1 MAQAHALPR
10 LLVSHAVPSPG
21 PSCLL
26 ALRSSRLRSLQ
37 LPLQQQQ
44 PLRLSTSSS
53 VPLRPPRATSA
64 AADVSH
70 DASDDAASAV
80 PSSEPAR
87 EEITIRPLLAGW
99 TPPRYL
105 WRAIAAF
112 IIAGQVVIRTISGR
126 VHVRNT
132 LQQLELV
139 GPRSLGVSLLTA
151 SFVGMVFTIQ
161 FVREF
166 ARLGL
171 TRSVGGVLALALAR
185 ELSPV
190 VTAIIMAGRVGSA
203 FAAELGTMQ
212 VSEQTDTLRVLRTDP
227 VDYLVTP
234 RVIACCLAL
243 PILTTMCF
251 AVAMGASVLLAD
263 SVYNVSAN
271 IILES
276 AARALQP
283 WDLISTTIK
292 SIVFGGIIS
301 IVSCTWGVTT
311 LGGAKGVGESTTS
324 AVVISLVCIFIADFI
339 LSWVFFQGAGD
350 ALKAAMGLE

>member
-1 MAQAHALPR
+1 MKGVASLLLNSTTTTISTTFRIPTQRYLSILPKPSVIIECFKNTHVIIIDEMSMMPNNM
-10 LLVSHAVPSPG
+10 LSTTNEDGATVPTP
-21 PSCLL
+21 
-26 ALRSSRLRSLQ
+26 
-37 LPLQQQQ
+37 LPLS
-44 PLRLSTSSS
+44 L
-53 VPLRPPRATSA
+53 
-64 AADVSH
+64 
-70 DASDDAASAV
+70 
-80 PSSEPAR
+80 
-87 EEITIRPLLAGW
+87 EEVQSRPLLGSW
-99 TPPRYL
+99 KPPRYL
-105 WRAIAAF
+105 WRALAAF
-112 IIAGQVVIRTISGR
+112 IIAGQVVIRSITGR

-132 LQQLELV
+132 FQQLELI

-171 TRSVGGVLALALAR
+171 TRSVGGVLSLALAR

-234 RVIACCLAL
+234 RVIASCISL
-243 PILTTMCF
+243 PILTVMCF
-251 AVAMGASVLLAD
+251 SVAMAASVLLAD
-263 SVYNVSAN
+263 AVYNVSSN

-283 WDLISTTIK
+283 WDLISTMIK
-292 SIVFGGIIS
+292 SVVFGGIIS
-301 IVSCTWGVTT
+301 VVSCTWGVTT

-339 LSWVFFQGAGD
+339 LSWLFFQGAGD
-350 ALKAAMGLE
+350 ALKAAMG

>member
-1 MAQAHALPR
+1 
-10 LLVSHAVPSPG
+10 VSVDS
-21 PSCLL
+21 SSS
-26 ALRSSRLRSLQ
+26 SSRKPAGDTR
-37 LPLQQQQ
+37 
-44 PLRLSTSSS
+44 RIGENNGEYW
-53 VPLRPPRATSA
+53 RATEST
-64 AADVSH
+64 VT
-70 DASDDAASAV
+70 SAV
-80 PSSEPAR
+80 GAKTVGPPSNEDGATIPVPPLPPPPASVV
-87 EEITIRPLLAGW
+87 EEEEVQSKPFLANW
-99 TPPRYL
+99 KPPRYL
-105 WRAIAAF
+105 WRALAAF
-112 IIAGQVVIRTISGR
+112 IIAGQVIIRSIRGR

-171 TRSVGGVLALALAR
+171 TRSVGGVLSLALAR

-234 RVIACCLAL
+234 RVIASCISL
-243 PILTTMCF
+243 PILTVMCF
-251 AVAMGASVLLAD
+251 SVAMAASVLLAD
-263 SVYNVSAN
+263 SVYNVSSN

-283 WDLISTTIK
+283 WDLISTSIK
-292 SIVFGGIIS
+292 SVVFGGIIS

-339 LSWVFFQGAGD
+339 LSWLFFQGAGD
-350 ALKAAMGLE
+350 ALKAAMG

>member
-1 MAQAHALPR
+1 MHGFCFHHASTVQLHLFQFCGI
-10 LLVSHAVPSPG
+10 LL
-21 PSCLL
+21 
-26 ALRSSRLRSLQ
+26 
-37 LPLQQQQ
+37 
-44 PLRLSTSSS
+44 
-53 VPLRPPRATSA
+53 
-64 AADVSH
+64 
-70 DASDDAASAV
+70 
-80 PSSEPAR
+80 
-87 EEITIRPLLAGW
+87 
-99 TPPRYL
+99 
-105 WRAIAAF
+105 
-112 IIAGQVVIRTISGR
+112 
-126 VHVRNT
+126 
-132 LQQLELV
+132 
-139 GPRSLGVSLLTA
+139 
-151 SFVGMVFTIQ
+151 
-161 FVREF
+161 
-166 ARLGL
+166 
-171 TRSVGGVLALALAR
+171 
-185 ELSPV
+185 
-190 VTAIIMAGRVGSA
+190 
-203 FAAELGTMQ
+203 Q

-234 RVIACCLAL
+234 RVIACCVAL

-292 SIVFGGIIS
+292 SVVFGGIIS

-350 ALKAAMGLE
+350 ALKAAMG

>member
-1 MAQAHALPR
+1 
-10 LLVSHAVPSPG
+10 
-21 PSCLL
+21 
-26 ALRSSRLRSLQ
+26 
-37 LPLQQQQ
+37 
-44 PLRLSTSSS
+44 
-53 VPLRPPRATSA
+53 
-64 AADVSH
+64 
-70 DASDDAASAV
+70 
-80 PSSEPAR
+80 
-87 EEITIRPLLAGW
+87 
-99 TPPRYL
+99 
-105 WRAIAAF
+105 
-112 IIAGQVVIRTISGR
+112 

-171 TRSVGGVLALALAR
+171 TRSVGGVLSLALAR

-234 RVIACCLAL
+234 RVIASCISL
-243 PILTTMCF
+243 PILTVMCF
-251 AVAMGASVLLAD
+251 SVAMAASVLLAD
-263 SVYNVSAN
+263 SVYNVSSN

-283 WDLISTTIK
+283 WDLISTSIK
-292 SIVFGGIIS
+292 SVVFGGIIS

-339 LSWVFFQGAGD
+339 LSWLFFQGAGD
-350 ALKAAMGLE
+350 ALKAAMG